1 MTLLVSACGLLIGAA
16 IGGLVAWARLSGKLL
31 AGGVGQA
38 YAALFRGLPELLIVY
53 FVYFGTSTLLTE
65 TANALGHEGFVGVP
79 SFAAGALAVGV
90 ISGAYQ
96 AEVFRAAYLAI
107 SRGELEA
114 AVSVGM
120 NRALLF
126 RRIICAQVLRFA
138 LPGLGNLWQ
147 VALKDSSLISVTGL
161 TELMRISQVGAGST
175 HRPFA
180 FYLGGAALYLVM
192 TIATTRF
199 LRRRRGAR
207 HPRHAPGDGL
217 RRRMDFDFI
226 SKTFVRLLAALPL
239 TLSVWFLSVVLGAL
253 IAAGVTWM
261 RVSGV
266 KPFELFARA
275 YVMVFRGTPLLIQL
289 FVVYYGLAS
298 LPAVRA
304 SFIWPFLRDA
314 LHLRRPVAR
323 ALHRRLSGGDLSRRA
338 SCRAAWT
345 GRGGARLRHVQA
357 PHVPPDHLS
366 DRAEARA
373 SGLFDRDDFD
383 GEVDGARLAHHSM
396 GRDEHRAEDPQRHAG
411 HLSAAHPCGR
421 DLFRRQLHHRRRLPR
436 A

>member
-1 MTLLVSACGLLIGAA
+1 MGDLAIFGFGEGGWGLALLEGALMTLLVSACGLLVGAA
-16 IGGLVAWARLSGKLL
+16 IGGLVAWARLSGKLF
-31 AGGVGQA
+31 AGGIGQA

-126 RRIICAQVLRFA
+126 RRIIAPQVLRFA

-192 TIATTRF
+192 TLATTRF
-199 LRRRRGAR
+199 
-207 HPRHAPGDGL
+207 
-217 RRRMDFDFI
+217 FD
-226 SKTFVRLLAALPL
+226 V
-239 TLSVWFLSVVLGAL
+239 
-253 IAAGVTWM
+253 
-261 RVSGV
+261 
-266 KPFELFARA
+266 
-275 YVMVFRGTPLLIQL
+275 
-289 FVVYYGLAS
+289 
-298 LPAVRA
+298 
-304 SFIWPFLRDA
+304 
-314 LHLRRPVAR
+314 
-323 ALHRRLSGGDLSRRA
+323 
-338 SCRAAWT
+338 
-345 GRGGARLRHVQA
+345 
-357 PHVPPDHLS
+357 
-366 DRAEARA
+366 AEARA
-373 SGLFDRDDFD
+373 TRGMR
-383 GEVDGARLAHHSM
+383 
-396 GRDEHRAEDPQRHAG
+396 RATG
-411 HLSAAHPCGR
+411 
-421 DLFRRQLHHRRRLPR
+421 
-436 A
+436 